1 MTEPWKLI
9 LYKHL
14 STKVVFSNL
23 CCTFILIILFSLDFQ
38 GTSTVQCISFD
49 TSNIT
54 RLELCGSPFKKMS
67 NLGLLMIHDPH
78 LRVVYNYSIQ
88 FGTELVKFFKVPR
101 FGKRYN
107 NILDLSQGLQS
118 LPNSLRYLYWLGY
131 PLKSLPSNFSPQNL
145 VELRMPGSF
154 VGAKLWS
161 KNQKYIYANFCSLYK
176 LWCLSISLTHART
189 STHFHISFM
198 QFFHVLNNLFDF
210 HASMLQAMTSSIP
223 TTCRTLGST
232 VSARTLGRT
241 VSVST
246 VCPGNEIPN
255 WFCHQNEG
263 SSITIKLPRNWYC
276 TDFLG
281 FALSVVLRGKV
292 DSKDLMLGCSC
303 NFKTNS
309 GESHKAIYP
318 SHYPFNEDGRRFTYF
333 HSGTIFVWY
342 GAFALGEGANL
353 NSSTSFYKLVTEFCF
368 EFYTV
373 YAHFSVPSTVK
384 KCGISLLYAQDVET
398 IKSGGTTGWSS
409 KKKKGTSTV
418 QCISFDT
425 SNITRLELCGSPFKK
440 MSNLRL
446 LMIYDPRRRGLCENY
461 FIFGRILP
469 QYLNDLY
476 FESYNNIMDLSQGLQ
491 SLPNSLRYLYW
502 QQYPLKSL
510 PSKFSPQNLVELR
523 LPYSFAGEKLWSKN
537 QNLGNLKVIELSF
550 CKHLTEVPDLSHC
563 PKIEHIDLYGC
574 TKLVRIP
581 SYFKDLDKLR
591 CLNLGWCTSLEFLP
605 VLPVLRCL
613 QAEGCTSLKTVSCS
627 RNSLIQAWDKYELFR
642 GRFHFVGCEN
652 LDENARTN
660 IMADT
665 RLRIMRVATAPMN
678 SLTQAGDKYELF
690 RERFPFADHQN
701 TVSFSLSLSHAR
713 THTQAHLHISLMP
726 FFHVLNN
733 LFDVHAS
740 MLQEISDETLVSTI
754 CVGNQ
759 IPHWFCHQNK
769 GSSITIK
776 LPPDWY
782 GTDFLGFAFSLVVVD
797 NALPLDLSLSFT
809 KIVCKCNFKTN
820 SGESHEIIYP
830 YFVPFTE
837 RVGKRYY
844 SPSEFIFVWYS
855 AFALGEG
862 ANLNRSTSF
871 YKLVTEA
878 CFEFYPAESR
888 FLGKWAVR
896 RMVTKCGICLLYAQ
910 DNLGNL
916 KVIELS
922 FCKHLT
928 EVPDLSRCP
937 KIEHIDLYGCTKLV
951 RIPSCFK
958 DLDKLRCLNLVRCT
972 SLKFLPELPVL
983 RCLQADGCTSL
994 KTVTSLRNSL
1004 TKAWD
1009 KYEWFRVR
1017 FHFADHQNRVSLS
1030 LSHTH
1035 ARTHTQA
1042 HFHISLMPFF
1052 HVLNNLFDVH
1062 ASMLQEISDET
1073 LVSTICVGNQIPH
1086 WFCHQNKGSS
1096 ITIKL
1101 PSDWY
1106 GTDFLGFAF
1115 SLVVADNAIPFYL
1128 SLGFMKIVCKCNFK
1142 TNSGES
1148 HEIIYPSF
1156 IPFTERER
1164 KPSPLPFKSLHFFLH
1179 TCHRG
1184 LF

>member
-1 MTEPWKLI
+1 MASSSSSAAAISSPRRKYDVFLSFRGEDTRNTFTSHLHAALLRKKLDTYIDYKLERGDEIGPALLEAIGKSKLSVIIFSKNYASSTWCLDELVHILGCKERDGQFVIPVFYDISPQDVRKQQGSYADAFAKLAERFKDCMDKVLKWRDALDKAANLSGYDNSNKAGTEADSVEKLVQVI
-9 LYKHL
+9 LNKL
-14 STKVVFSNL
+14 DCKSSSNSKGLVEIETKVEQIESLL
-23 CCTFILIILFSLDFQ
+23 CLGSLDVCKVGIWGMGGIGKTTLADVVYHRLSSKFEACCFLKNVRENSE
-38 GTSTVQCISFD
+38 GKGGIYNLRNKLLSKILGDENTNID
-49 TSNIT
+49 TPSVGSELLKERLRRTKVLIVLDDVNDS
-54 RLELCGSPFKKMS
+54 RQLELLVGDDLKFGVGSRIIITTRDRSLLNEKVDDDKIYEVKGLKHDGALQLFHLHALKNKSPTTVYTEFSRKVIDYIQGIPLALKTLGALFRRCDTEEDWDEELNRLKKFPS
-67 NLGLLMIHDPH
+67 KKVQNVLRLSYNGLEENEKECFLDIACFLKGAD
-78 LRVVYNYSIQ
+78 VYIAKRILDIRGF
-88 FGTELVKFFKVPR
+88 FGTGIQNLIDKSLISISKKNCLEMHDLLQEMGQTIVREQCRDEP
-101 FGKRYN
+101 GKRN
-107 NILDLSQGLQS
+107 
-118 LPNSLRYLYWLGY
+118 R
-131 PLKSLPSNFSPQNL
+131 
-145 VELRMPGSF
+145 
-154 VGAKLWS
+154 LWAADDVY
-161 KNQKYIYANFCSLYK
+161 Q
-176 LWCLSISLTHART
+176 
-189 STHFHISFM
+189 
-198 QFFHVLNNLFDF
+198 VLEND
-210 HASMLQAMTSSIP
+210 T
-223 TTCRTLGST
+223 
-232 VSARTLGRT
+232 
-241 VSVST
+241 
-246 VCPGNEIPN
+246 
-255 WFCHQNEG
+255 
-263 SSITIKLPRNWYC
+263 
-276 TDFLG
+276 
-281 FALSVVLRGKV
+281 
-292 DSKDLMLGCSC
+292 
-303 NFKTNS
+303 
-309 GESHKAIYP
+309 
-318 SHYPFNEDGRRFTYF
+318 
-333 HSGTIFVWY
+333 
-342 GAFALGEGANL
+342 
-353 NSSTSFYKLVTEFCF
+353 
-368 EFYTV
+368 
-373 YAHFSVPSTVK
+373 
-384 KCGISLLYAQDVET
+384 
-398 IKSGGTTGWSS
+398 
-409 KKKKGTSTV
+409 GTSTV

-591 CLNLGWCTSLEFLP
+591 CLNLGWCTSLQFLP

-701 TVSFSLSLSHAR
+701 T
-713 THTQAHLHISLMP
+713 
-726 FFHVLNN
+726 
-733 LFDVHAS
+733 
-740 MLQEISDETLVSTI
+740 EISDETLVSTI

-910 DNLGNL
+910 D
-916 KVIELS
+916 VE
-922 FCKHLT
+922 
-928 EVPDLSRCP
+928 
-937 KIEHIDLYGCTKLV
+937 
-951 RIPSCFK
+951 
-958 DLDKLRCLNLVRCT
+958 
-972 SLKFLPELPVL
+972 
-983 RCLQADGCTSL
+983 
-994 KTVTSLRNSL
+994 
-1004 TKAWD
+1004 
-1009 KYEWFRVR
+1009 
-1017 FHFADHQNRVSLS
+1017 
-1030 LSHTH
+1030 
-1035 ARTHTQA
+1035 
-1042 HFHISLMPFF
+1042 
-1052 HVLNNLFDVH
+1052 
-1062 ASMLQEISDET
+1062 
-1073 LVSTICVGNQIPH
+1073 
-1086 WFCHQNKGSS
+1086 
-1096 ITIKL
+1096 TIKL
-1101 PSDWY
+1101 GGS
-1106 GTDFLGFAF
+1106 T
-1115 SLVVADNAIPFYL
+1115 S
-1128 SLGFMKIVCKCNFK
+1128 
-1142 TNSGES
+1142 
-1148 HEIIYPSF
+1148 
-1156 IPFTERER
+1156 
-1164 KPSPLPFKSLHFFLH
+1164 
-1179 TCHRG
+1179 
-1184 LF
+1184 